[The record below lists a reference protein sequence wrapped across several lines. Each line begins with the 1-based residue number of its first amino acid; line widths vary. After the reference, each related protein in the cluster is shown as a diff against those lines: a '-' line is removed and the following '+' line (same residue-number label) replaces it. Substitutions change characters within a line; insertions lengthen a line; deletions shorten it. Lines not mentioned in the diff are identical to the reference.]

1 MDRIHEFDDIR
12 PYTNEEAPQVIEQL
26 VNDDAFKSAASHIL
40 GGVPF
45 EIVANIMKSC
55 KTVREFQEKISYKAV
70 ENALK
75 NCTDE
80 IKLDISS
87 IKEREKSYIYIS
99 NHRDIVLDSS
109 LLAIKLFE
117 QGLDTVEIGIGDNL
131 LIYPW
136 IRNFVRLNKAFI
148 VKRGLTMR
156 QQLEASTELSRY
168 IHFAITEKK
177 QSIWIAQREG
187 RAKDSSD
194 ITQESVLKMLAMG
207 GGKDIR
213 ESLKEINILPLNI
226 SYEYDPCDYLKAK
239 EMQLK
244 RDNPEYKKSQSDDL
258 ENMAIGISGKKGRIT
273 FKTATC
279 INSFIDSLPED
290 MTKPE
295 IFKSVADY
303 ITKEIHINYTL
314 YPCNYIAYDM
324 HNNSCIYADKYSKEQ
339 KAEFEEY
346 LNGQIAK
353 IDIPDK
359 DTEFLKERILTMYM
373 NPVVNYYKAK

>member
-1 MDRIHEFDDIR
+1 MDRLHEFDDIR
-12 PYTNEEAPQVIEQL
+12 PFTDEEAPQIIKQL
-26 VNDDAFKSAASHIL
+26 IDDPEFRKAASKIL

-45 EIVANIMKSC
+45 DVIAETMKSC
-55 KTVREFQEKISYKAV
+55 RTVWEFQKKICYNTV
-70 ENALK
+70 LNAMK
-75 NCTDE
+75 NCTDG
-80 IKLDISS
+80 ITLDISS
-87 IKEREKSYIYIS
+87 IKNKKLPYIYIS

-136 IRNFVRLNKAFI
+136 IKNFVRLNKAFI
-148 VKRGLTMR
+148 VKRGLSMR

-194 ITQESVLKMLAMG
+194 QTQESVLKMMAMG
-207 GGKDIR
+207 GSRDIK
-213 ESLKEINILPLNI
+213 ESLKEINLLPLNI

-244 RDNPEYKKSQSDDL
+244 RDNAEYKKTPKDDL
-258 ENMAIGISGKKGRIT
+258 ENMATGITGRKGRIV
-273 FKTATC
+273 FKTGNC
-279 INSFIDSLPED
+279 INSFIESLPED

-295 IFKSVADY
+295 IFKAIAEH
-303 ITKEIHINYTL
+303 ITKEIHSNYTL
-314 YPCNYIAYDM
+314 YPCNYIAHDM
-324 HNNSCIYADKYSKEQ
+324 LEECNTNADRYTAEQ
-339 KAEFEEY
+339 KLEFESYIE
-346 LNGQIAK
+346 GQLAK

-359 DTEFLKERILTMYM
+359 DVEFLRNRILTMYA
-373 NPVVNYYKAK
+373 NPVTNFNKTR